1 MLKKKIGLLL
11 NAARDEIHHDEYVII
26 GSLSVLGAHDAPP
39 LGMVTSVD
47 VDLYPKNDP
56 DRAGEVAKKLGFGS
70 AFEATTAFTRTPYH
84 PHLQRCRTAGNC
96 VWCA

>member
-26 GSLSVLGAHDAPP
+26 GSLSVLGAHDTPP
-39 LGMVTSVD
+39 QGMVTSVD

-56 DRAGEVAKKLGFGS
+56 DRAGEVAKNLALAAHLKLH
-70 AFEATTAFTRTPYH
+70 TASTRTPYRQ
-84 PHLQRCRTAGNC
+84 HLPLYRTVGNYAWY
-96 VWCA
+96 V